1 MLPEKIL
8 VSACIVTCH
17 YLISD
22 CVHPNAVTELIGH
35 VDWESTDGVK
45 ETKFNIKWPTTVSII
60 AGCKCTS
67 FCPRLYCCNLY
78 IKISVACV

>member
-35 VDWESTDGVK
+35 VEMTTEDMAT
-45 ETKFNIKWPTTVSII
+45 ITVSW
-60 AGCKCTS
+60 G
-67 FCPRLYCCNLY
+67 
-78 IKISVACV
+78 KIEALFAVGV